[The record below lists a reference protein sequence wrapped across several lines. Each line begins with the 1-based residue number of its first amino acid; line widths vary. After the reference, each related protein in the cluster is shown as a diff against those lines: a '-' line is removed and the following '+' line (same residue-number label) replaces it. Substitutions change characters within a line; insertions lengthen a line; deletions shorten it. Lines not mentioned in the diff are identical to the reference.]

1 MARAEI
7 DVGPIPPGIRAVVV
21 DYRLVGESAY
31 VRLGETGTRLSQW
44 DVDADSKILIRAR
57 FRDASGIGAGIEAP
71 FSASMA
77 VADRPAMT
85 DLDVPAPYVTQQD
98 GATLLVTQDVP
109 DGSDPR
115 EYSVEVV
122 QAPDGATAPKDG
134 LHGGHHAPGEEIPL
148 NAWPG
153 DSELFTRLVRLS
165 DGLTGDWATVGVSVV
180 DPLVDPASGHSTG
193 FAGGTI
199 GKWGGAANP
208 ASMEVTGGDLLHKA
222 IYAGDIAGFA
232 GDLTDIYA
240 GDMGLRWP
248 GRYTTANIALAAN
261 ESIQISWKPTFT
273 SVARPVF
280 YAGDWWQP
288 AGGPPRFQPDGSLF
302 GPRTLKDNLT
312 AGGMDEV
319 PVEIEVAVAT
329 SPTASPTF
337 VAADFKTHT
346 PGKVYADVNTYA
358 VRFDV
363 KSHYGKVVTIDRL
376 DVWHRVWCRARPW
389 HTHSDAGELIY
400 EFTAGADLASL
411 TATIAAQDWDELR
424 VEVDWKNADASP
436 SQFLVRFNNDSGS
449 NYYKDGAAAATS
461 MLCGG
466 GTLVAGWYE
475 RVMFRL
481 ARVKSGLERMALLES
496 GGRWSTTDSEAPDTP
511 ASVMWDNTADAIS
524 TIVFAA
530 TVGATPLASGS
541 TFRIWGR
548 RHHDA

>member
-1 MARAEI
+1 MARTEI
-7 DVGPIPPGIRAVVV
+7 DVGPLPPGIRAVVV
-21 DYRLVGESAY
+21 DYRIVGESAY

-389 HTHSDAGELIY
+389 HTHSSAMELIY
-400 EFTAGADLASL
+400 ENTL
-411 TATIAAQDWDELR
+411 TANAVEVSAAISGADWDELVVQVVWTNNVAATVVLWIR
-424 VEVDWKNADASP
+424 P
-436 SQFLVRFNNDSGS
+436 NNDSTAG
-449 NYYKDGAAAATS
+449 NYVD
-461 MLCGG
+461 
-466 GTLVAGWYE
+466 
-475 RVMFRL
+475 
-481 ARVKSGLERMALLES
+481 S
-496 GGRWSTTDSEAPDTP
+496 GGADTKFVMGPGIAQDEEQRAQLRIVHPEAGTVREAIVDDAFSWTATTVQAPSGGDGYI
-511 ASVMWDNTADAIS
+511 WKNTADPIS
-524 TIVFAA
+524 SFKILTDNAGSA
-530 TVGATPLASGS
+530 LKSGS
-541 TFRIWGR
+541 MIRIWGKR
-548 RHHDA
+548 WHEA